1 MRQKEIF
8 IGFPAISHFTPQ
20 FENIIEVKK
29 RGERECYI
37 FIMLSG
43 QKNGKKTR
51 NVNNTLKL
59 INKSDE
65 KCTILSKKEYFLRG
79 LH

>member
-1 MRQKEIF
+1 MRQKDIF

-29 RGERECYI
+29 RGERERECYI

-43 QKNGKKTR
+43 
-51 NVNNTLKL
+51 
-59 INKSDE
+59 
-65 KCTILSKKEYFLRG
+65 
-79 LH
+79 